1 MEPPSWQ
8 PPPSFDGYRL
18 VRLLGKGA
26 MGGVFLAQ
34 DTLLDRLVAVKFI
47 ASIAPDEA
55 QRERFRT
62 EARAIARVQHP
73 NVVGIYRVGEVQG
86 HPYLASEFIRGES
99 LDRLQKPLPWRR
111 VLDIGIGLARG
122 LSAAHRRGVLHRDI
136 KPANTLQTEEG
147 EVKLLDFGVAKLLD
161 VTGGTALLPL
171 ELDGA
176 RDSGTEPSEE
186 TIDQVRRDTT
196 ADASTPQEEGPAGEA
211 AVKMR
216 TGRIG
221 TPQYMAPEVWR
232 GEPSTESSDLYSLG
246 VVLYELCSGRMPE
259 GGQTRQDPP
268 PGVHLLQMAPQVD
281 PAFAELILRCLEPA
295 PAKRFPSAEAL
306 REALEAIQESAH
318 EEANLPERPYPGS
331 QVFTARERAAFFGR
345 AAQVRTVL
353 ERLRAEPLV
362 VVAGEPGVGKSSLCR
377 AGVLPR
383 VGEGALGLG
392 GAWDAAEL
400 HPGKRPL
407 QSLALAL
414 APLLGRGKV
423 ELLRELRQAPEE
435 LGRQVRALG
444 SARGLLVFVDRLE
457 ELVTLAE
464 PDEVERFAFALGTL
478 ASNGPRLRVLAT
490 ANDDFLARLALLPG
504 LGEHLSRGTYLLP
517 HLSEAGLREAIVS
530 PARAQGF
537 AFESETLVDTLIAA
551 GRAAGGLV
559 LLQLTLAE
567 LWERRDKKRRWI
579 PAEALAAMGGV
590 EGAMARH
597 ADGVLKGLQPGQ
609 RAEARRLLVK
619 LVLAKETPAQR
630 MQAELLGEA
639 PEAEMLEVLWAL
651 VRGRLVRVREAMEIK
666 GITYELAYEGLPRS
680 WSTLRN
686 WLAGGEEY
694 RALRHLLKRASEE
707 WQQLGRASESLWSG
721 RQLAAAAQLVDEG
734 LSALEMEFLRASLRV
749 DSRKRL
755 GRSAAAVEVLE
766 SAMLSGSRHPEVRRQ
781 FAEVLY
787 RHIRLAER
795 DRQPQLRT
803 LLLLGLEQVDDNG
816 VYRRRLARS
825 APPEEGSEPAED
837 GAREP
842 LEDPE

>member
-1 MEPPSWQ
+1 
-8 PPPSFDGYRL
+8 
-18 VRLLGKGA
+18 
-26 MGGVFLAQ
+26 
-34 DTLLDRLVAVKFI
+34 
-47 ASIAPDEA
+47 
-55 QRERFRT
+55 
-62 EARAIARVQHP
+62 
-73 NVVGIYRVGEVQG
+73 
-86 HPYLASEFIRGES
+86 
-99 LDRLQKPLPWRR
+99 
-111 VLDIGIGLARG
+111 
-122 LSAAHRRGVLHRDI
+122 
-136 KPANTLQTEEG
+136 
-147 EVKLLDFGVAKLLD
+147 
-161 VTGGTALLPL
+161 
-171 ELDGA
+171 
-176 RDSGTEPSEE
+176 
-186 TIDQVRRDTT
+186 
-196 ADASTPQEEGPAGEA
+196 
-211 AVKMR
+211 MR

-232 GEPSTESSDLYSLG
+232 GEPATESSDLYSLG

-259 GGQTRQDPP
+259 GGHTRQDPP
-268 PGVHLLQMAPQVD
+268 PGVHLLQMAPQVE
-281 PAFAELILRCLEPA
+281 PAFAALILRCLEPA
-295 PAKRFPSAEAL
+295 AAKRFPSAEAL

-444 SARGLLVFVDRLE
+444 SARGLLVFVDQLE

-464 PDEVERFAFALGTL
+464 PDEVERFALALGTL

-490 ANDDFLARLALLPG
+490 ANDEFLARLAWLPG
-504 LGEHLSRGTYLLP
+504 LGEHLSRGKYLLP

-537 AFESETLVDTLIAA
+537 AFESEALVDTLVAT
-551 GRAAGGLV
+551 GRAAGGLL

-567 LWERRDKKRRWI
+567 LWERRDRQRRVI
-579 PAEALAAMGGV
+579 PAEALVAMGGM

-597 ADGVLKGLQPGQ
+597 ADGVLKGFQPGQ
-609 RAEARRLLVK
+609 RAEARRLLLK
-619 LVLAKETPAQR
+619 LVLEKGTPAQR
-630 MQAELLGEA
+630 TQTGLLGEA
-639 PEAEMLEVLWAL
+639 PETEMLEVLWAL
-651 VRGRLVRVREAMEIK
+651 VRGRLVRIHEGMEIK
-666 GITYELAYEGLPRS
+666 GITYELAYEMLPQS
-680 WSTLRN
+680 WSTLRH
-686 WLAGGEEY
+686 WLAGGEEQ

-707 WQQLGRASESLWSG
+707 WQQLGRASEILWSG
-721 RQLAAAAQLVDEG
+721 RQLAAAAQLIEEG
-734 LSALEMEFLRASLRV
+734 LSALEMEFLRACLRV
-749 DSRKRL
+749 DSRRRL
-755 GRSAAAVEVLE
+755 GRTAAAVEVLE
-766 SAMLSGSRHPEVRRQ
+766 SALLSGSNHPEVRRQ
-781 FAEVLY
+781 FAEVIY

-795 DRQPQLRT
+795 DRQPRLRT
-803 LLLLGLEQVDDNG
+803 LLLLALEQMDDQG
-816 VYRRRLARS
+816 VYRRRLAKS
-825 APPEEGSEPAED
+825 APPEEGSEPTEE
-837 GAREP
+837 AREP
-842 LEDPE
+842 LKDPE